1 MVKRNLML
9 SSFVLVVALAG
20 SAAAATQ
27 DQAGPAPSGSVV
39 EAAQAATGETP
50 EPPSGVVNV
59 NTATLQQLQLLPG
72 IGPSRAQAIVEYR
85 ERHPFRR
92 AEDLLSIRGIGR
104 ATLNRMLPYVVVE
117 GETTLTRPVPGGRRP
132 SQRTTPNP

>member
-9 SSFVLVVALAG
+9 SSFVLAAALVG

-27 DQAGPAPSGSVV
+27 EQAGPAPAGSVV

-59 NTATLQQLQLLPG
+59 NTATLQQLELLPG

-104 ATLNRMLPYVVVE
+104 ATLNRMLPYVAVE
-117 GETTLTRPVPGGRRP
+117 GETTLTRAVPGVHRP
-132 SQRTTPNP
+132 TQRQAP